1 MEMDAANLIE
11 VEVSEYIAV
20 VSINIPAKR
29 NALSVPARAR
39 MLAVFQELVDRND
52 VRAIVLTGKGG
63 HFCAG
68 ADVSAMQ
75 NRPKSILERRSALG
89 VHAHPMLKLI
99 YGGPK
104 PVVAAVEGIA
114 FGMGLSMAVAC
125 DYVVAAANAR
135 FCAAQLRLGLT
146 PDVGMMW
153 TLPQRIGQ
161 GRARELMLMAREIDG
176 RKALDYGIANE
187 VVEAGGALA
196 KALEAA
202 RELAAMPPVS
212 MALVRGAMATGC
224 SSLEDTMNSEIQV
237 QSVLQVTTDHAEAV
251 KAFREKRKPVFVG
264 S

>member
-1 MEMDAANLIE
+1 MEQDAANLIE
-11 VEVSEYIAV
+11 VEVSEFIAV

-39 MLAVFQELVDRND
+39 MLAVFQDLADRKD

-68 ADVSAMQ
+68 ADVSGMR
-75 NRPKSILERRSALG
+75 NRPSSILERRSVMG

-114 FGMGLSMAVAC
+114 FGMGLSLAVAC
-125 DYVVAAANAR
+125 DYVVTAANAR

-176 RKALDYGIANE
+176 RKALEYGIANE

-202 RELAAMPPVS
+202 RELASMPPVS
-212 MALVRGAMATGC
+212 MALVRGVMATGC

-237 QSVLQVTTDHAEAV
+237 QSVLQVTTDHTEAV
-251 KAFREKRKPVFVG
+251 KAFSEKRKPVFVG
-264 S
+264 N

>member
-1 MEMDAANLIE
+1 MEQDAANLIE

-39 MLAVFQELVDRND
+39 MLAVFQELVDRKD

-68 ADVSAMQ
+68 ADVGGMQ
-75 NRPKSILERRSALG
+75 NRPNTILERRSVMG
-89 VHAHPMLKLI
+89 IHTHPTLKLI

-114 FGMGLSMAVAC
+114 FGMGLSLAVSC

-176 RKALDYGIANE
+176 RKAL
-187 VVEAGGALA
+187 
-196 KALEAA
+196 EAA
-202 RELAAMPPVS
+202 RELASMPPVS
-212 MALVRGAMATGC
+212 MALVRGAIATGC
-224 SSLEDTMNSEIQV
+224 NSLEDTMKSEIHIQP
-237 QSVLQVTTDHAEAV
+237 VLQSTSDHGEAV
-251 KAFREKRKPVFVG
+251 KAFSEKRKPVFVG
-264 S
+264 N